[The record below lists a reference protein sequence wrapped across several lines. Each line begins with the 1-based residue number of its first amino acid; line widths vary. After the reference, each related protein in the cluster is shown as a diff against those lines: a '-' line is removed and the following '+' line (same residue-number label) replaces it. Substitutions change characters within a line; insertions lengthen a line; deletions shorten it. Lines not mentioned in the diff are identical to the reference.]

1 MGFHGL
7 YALWYL
13 CRSHHS
19 KRDDIRSFPSTRY
32 LGISNREADQETL
45 QETLATIVCPSVLL
59 YFASADNVATRI
71 KSSSPITRLKRK
83 PNRNMS
89 ILQKPTR
96 HSPTRSQE
104 RTWQST
110 ETPMD
115 LSRGKTRLLFPNG
128 SSRERMESGYWELMG
143 LF

>member
-45 QETLATIVCPSVLL
+45 QETLATIVCRSVLL
-59 YFASADNVATRI
+59 YSTSADNVATRT
-71 KSSSPITRLKRK
+71 KSSSPITKRK
-83 PNRNMS
+83 RKLNRNMS

-104 RTWQST
+104 RTWQSM
-110 ETPMD
+110 EILMD